1 MSVGVWEAGRATVR
15 EKARLARGHG
25 LAGVFVWEAGQD
37 LPPASKASL
46 LRALAQERRRILGT
60 RAPADDAGRRA
71 LKRAAAKARA
81 GPRAAA
87 GSGRAGGAAA
97 VDDGGE
103 L

>member
-1 MSVGVWEAGRATVR
+1 M
-15 EKARLARGHG
+15 ARGHG

-46 LRALAQERRRILGT
+46 LRALAAERRRILRA
-60 RAPADDAGRRA
+60 RAPSDGAGRRA

-81 GPRAAA
+81 GTGA
-87 GSGRAGGAAA
+87 GSLPAAA
-97 VDDGGE
+97 VEAGGGGTRGE

>member
-1 MSVGVWEAGRATVR
+1 VR

-37 LPPASKASL
+37 LPPSSKASL
-46 LRALAQERRRILGT
+46 LRALAQERRRILRAG
-60 RAPADDAGRRA
+60 RAPADGAGRRA
-71 LKRAAAKARA
+71 LKRAATKARA

-87 GSGRAGGAAA
+87 GGAR
-97 VDDGGE
+97 GE